1 MRTAGDPGGTRLWG
15 LRALF
20 LASAGAVIVICGSR
34 GTAEER
40 APTPSKSPVGSE
52 LSLFAEFPN
61 VPVGIAVAREGRVF
75 LAFSRAIDEN
85 EPFSVA
91 EVVDGRPV
99 LFPPGL
105 AQEAGPPA
113 DGRLLSVQALTVDA
127 RDRLWMLD
135 CGRVGQNDPGPGATK
150 LVAVD
155 LASGK
160 VVKTIVFPPAVAGPT
175 AFFNDLVVDLRRGK
189 DGMAFVT
196 DASPKGPNGIVVV
209 DLAAGTGRRRLND
222 HPSTKPAPG
231 FVARVEGK
239 RLVYAKGP
247 NAGKPMRVGA
257 DGIAL
262 DAAGRKLYYAPLSSH
277 HWYRVDADA
286 LADAKRSDA
295 DAAGTVEDLGDRRC
309 ASDGM
314 LGSAEGTIYVT
325 DYENGSILRRI
336 KEGRLSPFVTDARL
350 LWPDSMALSSDGTL
364 YVTATQIHRGPD
376 MRGGDERVKPFRVW
390 RIRTTTHPLLLK

>member
-1 MRTAGDPGGTRLWG
+1 MTTGRHPGKTKLWG
-15 LRALF
+15 FRALF
-20 LASAGAVIVICGSR
+20 LAATGAVIVICGSR
-34 GTAEER
+34 GTAAER
-40 APTPSKSPVGSE
+40 APTPSKSPVGSD

-61 VPVGIAVAREGRVF
+61 VPVGIGVSGEGRVF

-91 EVVDGRPV
+91 EVVDGRAV
-99 LFPPGL
+99 LFPQGL
-105 AQEAGPPA
+105 SQEVGPPA
-113 DGRLLSVQALTVDA
+113 DSRLLSVQALTVDA

-135 CGRVGQNDPGPGATK
+135 CGRVGQNDPGPGGTK

-155 LASGK
+155 LATGK

-222 HPSTKPAPG
+222 HPSTRPAPG
-231 FVARVEGK
+231 FVARVEGR

-247 NAGKPMRVGA
+247 NAGKPMRVGT

-262 DAAGRKLYYAPLSSH
+262 DAGGRKLYYAPLSSH

-286 LADAKRSDA
+286 LADTKRSDEDVA
-295 DAAGTVEDLGDRRC
+295 KTVEELGGRGF
-309 ASDGM
+309 ASDGL
-314 LGSAEGTIYVT
+314 LGSREGVIYLT
-325 DYENGSILRRI
+325 DYENGRILRRE
-336 KEGRLSPFVTDARL
+336 KEGRIATLVRDVRL
-350 LWPDSMALSSDGTL
+350 LWPDSMALSADGTL

-376 MRGGDERVKPFRVW
+376 MRGNDDRVKPFRVW
-390 RIRTTTHPLLLK
+390 RLRTTTHPLLLK

>member
-1 MRTAGDPGGTRLWG
+1 MKLSRYGGTGLWAY
-15 LRALF
+15 RALF
-20 LASAGAVIVICGSR
+20 LAATGAVIVVCGSR
-34 GTAEER
+34 GTAEES
-40 APTPSKSPVGSE
+40 APTPARSPVGSD
-52 LSLFAEFPN
+52 LSLFAEFAN
-61 VPVGIAVAREGRVF
+61 VPVGVAVSKEGRVF
-75 LAFSRAIDEN
+75 LAFSRAIDET

-105 AQEAGPPA
+105 AQETGPPA

-127 RDRLWMLD
+127 RDRLWILD

-150 LVAVD
+150 LVGVD

-189 DGMAFVT
+189 DGIAFVT

-222 HPSTKPAPG
+222 HPSTRPAPG
-231 FVARVEGK
+231 FVARVEGR

-247 NAGKPMRVGA
+247 NAGKPVRVGA

-262 DAAGRKLYYAPLSSH
+262 DAGGRKLYYAPLSSRR
-277 HWYRVDADA
+277 WYRVDAEA
-286 LADAKRSDA
+286 LADSRRSDA
-295 DAAGTVEDLGDRRC
+295 DVAGTVEDLGDRGF

-325 DYENGSILRRI
+325 DYENGRIRRRG
-336 KEGRLSPFVTDARL
+336 KDGRLAIFVSDVRL
-350 LWPDSMALSSDGTL
+350 LWPDSMALAADGTL
-364 YVTATQIHRGPD
+364 YITATQIHRGAALRD
-376 MRGGDERVKPFRVW
+376 GDERVRPFRVW
-390 RIRTTTHPLLLK
+390 RVRTATHPLLLK